1 MNKLNSL
8 VDLFSLEANETVI
21 VSKQQNSIDKPIAI
35 GENCVNYMPF
45 SVAHL
50 ADDADHD
57 KFMSVNRDELRAQF
71 DYKDRPL
78 NSVYDYSPKT
88 LTKLYKAINAARNYN

>member
-21 VSKQQNSIDKPIAI
+21 MSKQQNSIDIPNAI

-50 ADDADHD
+50 ADD
-57 KFMSVNRDELRAQF
+57 V
-71 DYKDRPL
+71 
-78 NSVYDYSPKT
+78 
-88 LTKLYKAINAARNYN
+88 